1 MSHHHHQAHGHHG
14 HAHHEHHHSH
24 HHAHSHADPHTHSN
38 GSVQVLKW
46 PVIVTLC
53 YAFVELFSGWLT
65 GSLALMSDATHMFSD
80 AAALLFAWFGA
91 YIASQAA
98 TDKHTFG
105 LKRAEVLVAF
115 VNALAML
122 AVVAMILHEA
132 FTRFRHPEEVSA
144 VSVMIVAVFGLFVN
158 IFVAK
163 QLHED
168 SHNLNSRAA
177 LMHVMGDIL
186 GSVAAILA
194 GIVIYFTHWL
204 LIDPIL
210 SILIAALILRSTWAL
225 LKEVIHV
232 LMEGVPLSI
241 SIQAIQQALLS
252 IPSIQDVTKLH
263 VWTLTSG
270 HYVVM
275 GHVVVDSLADWNHV
289 SQQASA
295 MLKTQFSVTQTTL
308 QPTLVEVES
317 K

>member
-1 MSHHHHQAHGHHG
+1 MSHPHHHHD
-14 HAHHEHHHSH
+14 
-24 HHAHSHADPHTHSN
+24 HHAHDHHTHKHAMTDSQRN
-38 GSVQVLKW
+38 KNVMQW

-65 GSLALMSDATHMFSD
+65 GSLALISDATHMFSD
-80 AAALLFAWFGA
+80 AAALIFAWFGV
-91 YIASQAA
+91 YIAQKPAS
-98 TDKHTFG
+98 DKHTFG
-105 LKRAEVLVAF
+105 LKRAEILVAF
-115 VNALAML
+115 INALAML
-122 AVVAMILHEA
+122 VLVAMILHEA
-132 FTRFRHPEEVSA
+132 ISRFQHPEEVSA
-144 VSVMIVAVFGLFVN
+144 VSVMVVAIFGLFVN

-163 QLHED
+163 QLHND

-252 IPSIQDVTKLH
+252 IPSIQHVTKLH
-263 VWTLTSG
+263 VWTLSSG

-275 GHVVVDSLADWNHV
+275 GHVEVDSLADWNHV

-295 MLKTQFSVTQTTL
+295 MLKTQFFVTQTTL
-308 QPTLVEVES
+308 QPKLVEVES